1 MLIGSWNV
9 RTLYRTGSII
19 MLTQQLIQ
27 YNLDIAAIQETRW
40 QDKHIMDTKTYTFF
54 LGGKYGRKH
63 EYGVA
68 FAVKEKVRNKVLDFK
83 AIDQRI
89 CLLRIKTKF
98 GNLSLMNACAPT
110 EESDDVDKDRFY
122 QTVERAYDPI

>member
-40 QDKHIMDTKTYTFF
+40 QDKHIMDTKTYSFF
-54 LGGKYGRKH
+54 LSGKYGGKH
-63 EYGVA
+63 
-68 FAVKEKVRNKVLDFK
+68 
-83 AIDQRI
+83 
-89 CLLRIKTKF
+89 
-98 GNLSLMNACAPT
+98 
-110 EESDDVDKDRFY
+110 
-122 QTVERAYDPI
+122 